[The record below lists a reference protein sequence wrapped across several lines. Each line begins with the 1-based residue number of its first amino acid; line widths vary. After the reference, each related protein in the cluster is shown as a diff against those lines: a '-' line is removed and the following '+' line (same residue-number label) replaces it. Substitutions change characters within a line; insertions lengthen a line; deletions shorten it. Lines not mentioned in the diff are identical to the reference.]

1 MRTIIGNSV
10 MSEILSLFNSNE
22 QDVSIQ
28 RAIDSCVKEIS
39 VTIHCSIREQLTEA
53 LSDKNVSS

>member
-1 MRTIIGNSV
+1 

-28 RAIDSCVKEIS
+28 RAIDNCVKDIS
-39 VTIHCSIREQLTEA
+39 VTIHFSIREQLTDA
-53 LSDKNVSS
+53 LSNKKVPF

>member
-1 MRTIIGNSV
+1 